1 LESHEA
7 RLGVRVRVA
16 QSDIS
21 PQLRGMLGT
30 IETCYGHPEYLALD
44 VRLDDGQYELFW
56 AHGLQKE
63 EQEAGSYRTA
73 SRRALTRA

>member
-1 LESHEA
+1 MDTGVDSLESHEA
-7 RLGVRVRVA
+7 RLGLRVRVA
-16 QSDIS
+16 HSDIS

-56 AHGLQKE
+56 AHGLQKVE
-63 EQEAGSYRTA
+63 REAAAVVGA
-73 SRRALTRA
+73 